1 MSGRGVVYL
10 VGAGPGEPGLITARG
25 LALLRSADVVVHDRL
40 IDRALLDEAPS
51 GAEIVDAGKARGDRR
66 MSQDE
71 INKMLV
77 DRAREGLRV
86 VRLKG
91 GDPFVFG
98 RGGEEAE
105 WLAEA
110 GMREGW
116 ELVEVMRKDSLDM
129 TDEDR
134 QALRTAAA
142 ACAAPHLVVIHGT
155 DTMAQSAA
163 ALAGIPGKTIVFT
176 GAMSPA
182 RFRQTDAPF
191 NTGFAI
197 AAALTAAPGIYVAMG
212 GRLYPH
218 DQVRKNRAQGRFD
231 SADPDA

>member
-1 MSGRGVVYL
+1 MTTLAILTCGGTFDKVYHDAL
-10 VGAGPGEPGLITARG
+10 SDYQIGAPCVPDI
-25 LALLRSADVVVHDRL
+25 
-40 IDRALLDEAPS
+40 
-51 GAEIVDAGKARGDRR
+51 
-66 MSQDE
+66 
-71 INKMLV
+71 
-77 DRAREGLRV
+77 
-86 VRLKG
+86 
-91 GDPFVFG
+91 
-98 RGGEEAE
+98 
-105 WLAEA
+105 LAEA

-116 ELVEVMRKDSLDM
+116 ELIEVMRKDSLDM

-163 ALAGIPGKTIVFT
+163 ALADIPDKTIVFT

-182 RFRQTDAPF
+182 RFRQTDALF

-218 DQVRKNRAQGRFD
+218 DQVRKNRAKGRFE
-231 SADPDA
+231 SADPST